1 MTDCRA
7 TISHRT
13 MTTVVEPGCPYATPA
28 EHRGA
33 VADGVNT
40 ALRLPTQPLAPR
52 LRWESDFKY
61 VRSND
66 LAAAQAWSHARP
78 KKTPSIVISPSRFQQ
93 PLPIGESGDEPIHS
107 PQFPRLVPGQREPP
121 AILLPYIKSQQPEGR
136 SLCGGNGSATRT
148 IPARVAPLPVVL
160 AHFPG
165 FSRKDNKSALCNG
178 YASASNGPA

>member
-13 MTTVVEPGCPYATPA
+13 MTTVVEAGCPYATPA

-40 ALRLPTQPLAPR
+40 ALRLPTQPLAPS

-78 KKTPSIVISPSRFQQ
+78 KKNSLHRDFTLPLPTAFANWRERGRTNPFPSISSSCSRSPRTARHLAALHQK
-93 PLPIGESGDEPIHS
+93 
-107 PQFPRLVPGQREPP
+107 P
-121 AILLPYIKSQQPEGR
+121 A
-136 SLCGGNGSATRT
+136 T
-148 IPARVAPLPVVL
+148 
-160 AHFPG
+160 
-165 FSRKDNKSALCNG
+165 
-178 YASASNGPA
+178 